1 MELTIFNL
9 PHPQPFLYISI
20 YVQCLQQQITSTFNS
35 RFPFITAEQRQRQ
48 FIIKNNVMILSSM
61 LHGTGFSLRLLWRW
75 SQPAHKNLIRETA
88 GHKLIL
94 EHKSNHFSQNL
105 CISHLSEVSVAVDVK
120 FGKHALRSQ
129 NGVLSREVV
138 LKRVIC
144 FWSWQ
149 LWTLLEGKFW
159 GGHILGAWGNFVNY
173 INQQWA
179 PLFYLDLLP

>member
-1 MELTIFNL
+1 MKENRKHRCFKLTATL
-9 PHPQPFLYISI
+9 SYISI

-48 FIIKNNVMILSSM
+48 FIIKNSVMILSS
-61 LHGTGFSLRLLWRW
+61 LLFDHGTGFSIRLLRRW

-94 EHKSNHFSQNL
+94 EQKSNNFSPIPKI
-105 CISHLSEVSVAVDVK
+105 CEFSHLSEVSVAIDVK

-144 FWSWQ
+144 FWS
-149 LWTLLEGKFW
+149 
-159 GGHILGAWGNFVNY
+159 
-173 INQQWA
+173 
-179 PLFYLDLLP
+179 

>member
-61 LHGTGFSLRLLWRW
+61 LHDHGTGFSISLLRRW

-94 EHKSNHFSQNL
+94 EDKSNNFSSIPKICEFPTSVRSPSPLTSSLANM
-105 CISHLSEVSVAVDVK
+105 LS
-120 FGKHALRSQ
+120 ALRTAS
-129 NGVLSREVV
+129 SRE
-138 LKRVIC
+138 KS
-144 FWSWQ
+144 F
-149 LWTLLEGKFW
+149 
-159 GGHILGAWGNFVNY
+159 
-173 INQQWA
+173 
-179 PLFYLDLLP
+179 